1 MEETPIQRLIRER
14 VTNGL
19 GYVSKINERDLQRY
33 ESRIK
38 YGIET
43 FDTELDLQMHLGS
56 MELRTAQDYFTRRI
70 LLDNIFAL
78 AEMKEE
84 LREYSLTSLLET
96 PIQVVYSLSQW
107 YQRKRA
113 KDPRVPEP
121 KEAEFFVA
129 SR

>member
-1 MEETPIQRLIRER
+1 MEETTIQKVIRER
-14 VTNGL
+14 VTHSL
-19 GYVSKINERDLQRY
+19 DYVPRITERDLQRY

-43 FDTELDLQMHLGS
+43 FDTELDLQMHLGT
-56 MELRTAQDYFTRRI
+56 MELRTAEDYFARRI

-78 AEMKEE
+78 AEIKEE
-84 LREYSLTSLLET
+84 LRGYSLTSRLET
-96 PIQVVYSLSQW
+96 PIQVVYSLSRW
-107 YQRKRA
+107 YQKKRA
-113 KDPRVPEP
+113 RDPRVPEP